1 MFALEP
7 FADSGRASSN
17 VSDVPILLQKSLT
30 SAVRPADLASEGG
43 IEPLVA
49 AVPVWE
55 WRPLTLVL
63 S

>member
-1 MFALEP
+1 L
-7 FADSGRASSN
+7 SGEFDQVKVRN
-17 VSDVPILLQKSLT
+17 WQILLQKSPT